1 MSGKWLLII
10 KITDKIMKRHYY
22 PNGEYSTKG
31 QKINVYLSLKELLKP
46 KELEI
51 RKKINE
57 ILQAYVKK
65 NNNKMEKN
73 EFLKKYNLTEAQ
85 FNGSEKI
92 GGSLYLRS
100 LTSIPE
106 GFNPTV
112 GGSLDLRSLT
122 SIPAGFNPTVG
133 WDLDIKG
140 GISNQYTPLNN
151 AIISWKDGKYIS
163 ADGMFTEVICKK
175 GNVYKVKKLN
185 EYKEFYLVTDGLR
198 HAHGDSIQDAKAD
211 LIYKLSNDANIEKYK
226 GMKKDSVL
234 SFADAIECYRV
245 ITGACALGVKDFIQS
260 KGIEDRSYFIAEI
273 IELTKGRYMYETF
286 ANFFK

>member
-100 LTSIPE
+100 LTSIPA

-122 SIPAGFNPTVG
+122 SIPAGFNPTVA
-133 WDLDIKG
+133 G
-140 GISNQYTPLNN
+140 G
-151 AIISWKDGKYIS
+151 
-163 ADGMFTEVICKK
+163 
-175 GNVYKVKKLN
+175 
-185 EYKEFYLVTDGLR
+185 
-198 HAHGDSIQDAKAD
+198 
-211 LIYKLSNDANIEKYK
+211 
-226 GMKKDSVL
+226 
-234 SFADAIECYRV
+234 
-245 ITGACALGVKDFIQS
+245 
-260 KGIEDRSYFIAEI
+260 
-273 IELTKGRYMYETF
+273 
-286 ANFFK
+286 